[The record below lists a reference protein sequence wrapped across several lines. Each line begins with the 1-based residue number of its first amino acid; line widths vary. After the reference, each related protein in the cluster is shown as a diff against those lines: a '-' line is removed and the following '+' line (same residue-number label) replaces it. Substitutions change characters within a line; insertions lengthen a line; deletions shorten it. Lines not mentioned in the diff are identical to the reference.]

1 MATKMT
7 INGVSTCQSAG
18 TENYEKFQTG
28 IGRRKRTL
36 VTHPCAIRLPPH
48 GRGTFLLCQTHIRR
62 MSSRTGQVANGK
74 GKEGGEA
81 MNEAGYQT
89 LIVKFSEPI
98 TALDGIFDD
107 AEAWGVDTLKGWID
121 SYESSRFTAIDSHTA
136 VITSEYSMECLKEWL
151 EKCTP
156 ITEKTEF

>member
-1 MATKMT
+1 
-7 INGVSTCQSAG
+7 
-18 TENYEKFQTG
+18 
-28 IGRRKRTL
+28 
-36 VTHPCAIRLPPH
+36 
-48 GRGTFLLCQTHIRR
+48 

-107 AEAWGVDTLKGWID
+107 AEAWGVDTLKGRVFKNRIKIWYKKWCYIGV
-121 SYESSRFTAIDSHTA
+121 SKLLIFNTLVYKIVLCKFA
-136 VITSEYSMECLKEWL
+136 
-151 EKCTP
+151 
-156 ITEKTEF
+156 